1 MVGKLISL
9 VFFFIVGW
17 VVYTQFFGTEQE
29 QAMGKEVI
37 GSAKQTVQG
46 IFNIFQ
52 HESGKFKEGTYDDS
66 IDQLGALLDKL
77 REEASNE
84 ENQKE
89 LIELVQKTKRIKEK
103 VEQSKEGAEIDEEQ
117 TKEDLKQLTKDVE
130 VIVNKMDKVSTLD
143 KKDKTAEETF

>member
-1 MVGKLISL
+1 M
-9 VFFFIVGW
+9 FFFIVGW

-77 REEASNE
+77 REEANDDG
-84 ENQKE
+84 NKKE
-89 LIELVQKTKRIKEK
+89 LMQLRQK
-103 VEQSKEGAEIDEEQ
+103 
-117 TKEDLKQLTKDVE
+117 LT
-130 VIVNKMDKVSTLD
+130 MG
-143 KKDKTAEETF
+143 

>member
-1 MVGKLISL
+1 MIGKLISL

-37 GSAKQTVQG
+37 GNAKETVQG

-66 IDQLGALLDKL
+66 IDKLGTLLDKL
-77 REEASNE
+77 REEAGNE
-84 ENQKE
+84 ENQQE
-89 LIELVQKTKRIKEK
+89 LIQLVQETKRIKEK
-103 VEQSKEGAEIDEEQ
+103 VEQSKEGVEIDEEQ
-117 TKEDLKQLTKDVE
+117 TKEDLKKLTQEVE
-130 VIVNKMDKVSTLD
+130 VIVNKMDEEDKRS
-143 KKDKTAEETF
+143 KKDKMYNN

>member
-1 MVGKLISL
+1 MIGKLISL

-37 GSAKQTVQG
+37 GNAKQTVQG

-52 HESGKFKEGTYDDS
+52 HEGGKFKEGTYDDS

-77 REEASNE
+77 REEAGNE
-84 ENQKE
+84 ENREE
-89 LIELVQKTKRIKEK
+89 LIQLVQETKRIKEK
-103 VEQSKEGAEIDEEQ
+103 IEESKGGAEIDEEQ
-117 TKEDLKQLTKDVE
+117 TKEEFKKLTKEVE
-130 VIVNKMDKVSTLD
+130 VIVNKME
-143 KKDKTAEETF
+143 KTSLVKEE

>member
-1 MVGKLISL
+1 MIGKLISL

-17 VVYTQFFGTEQE
+17 VVYTQFFGTQQE

-37 GSAKQTVQG
+37 GNAKQTVQG

-84 ENQKE
+84 ENKEE
-89 LIELVQKTKRIKEK
+89 LIQLVQATKRIKEK
-103 VEQSKEGAEIDEEQ
+103 VEQSKEGGEIDEEQ
-117 TKEDLKQLTKDVE
+117 TKEEFKKLTQDVE
-130 VIVNKMDKVSTLD
+130 TIVNKMDQVDISN
-143 KKDKTAEETF
+143 KKGATQENF